1 MDAPPNRGSFNSAH
15 IFGTHVPVEEPS
27 TASKADAHFCA
38 CSNVRF
44 ADAAL
49 LISRRHLYDPEFGF
63 VTYLL
68 KAACKPFWSF
78 TPFCNS
84 SMRRMRAF
92 RADKSSA
99 MTAPASTSVLPPP
112 SQP

>member
-1 MDAPPNRGSFNSAH
+1 MSGKCHKRSWRESAGALPSAAFGQSQLVLPSRSGGRCLDCNGGSGEAF
-15 IFGTHVPVEEPS
+15 
-27 TASKADAHFCA
+27 
-38 CSNVRF
+38 
-44 ADAAL
+44 
-49 LISRRHLYDPEFGF
+49 
-63 VTYLL
+63 TYLL

-78 TPFCNS
+78 TSFCNS

-112 SQP
+112 SKP